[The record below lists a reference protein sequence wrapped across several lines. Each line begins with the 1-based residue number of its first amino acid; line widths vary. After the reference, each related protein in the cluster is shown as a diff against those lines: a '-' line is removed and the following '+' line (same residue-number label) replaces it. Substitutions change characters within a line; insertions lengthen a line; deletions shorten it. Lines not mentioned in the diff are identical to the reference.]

1 MFKVTSIVDLLSLN
15 LGGKGY
21 QANLA
26 ESTPSNIVFIDA
38 RVDNFQNLLSG
49 IKPNTEA
56 VILDPAQDGIEQI
69 TEFLKTRAGT
79 VDSVQILSHGSA
91 GNLQIGATQLNAN
104 NLEQYQQSLQQWF
117 PPLPNKRPDL
127 LIYGCDVASGEQ
139 GAQFIDKLSQITG
152 ADVAASV
159 DLTGSTS
166 KGGNWIL
173 EKATGI
179 IEVGQAFTQKVQDA
193 YQDVLATSFRSNTND
208 DEAVI
213 NSSASSF
220 RVNSVS
226 TASTFSSTQ
235 VVSSSS
241 STSVNSQ
248 FFTVGNNAPVL
259 NPLLV
264 PAKNIQA
271 SVDIGLSVSSLATK
285 AIVDI
290 DIKRKKG
297 IAITNLG
304 NAEGTWQYSL
314 DDGAKW
320 LNIGF
325 VSANNALLLDAN
337 SKIRFVPNLNSSSLK
352 SFSASSFFVK
362 DISFCAWDQTG
373 GVAGTFADT
382 NFKGSSSAFSSQL
395 ATTSIVVNPSSLL
408 TTPPTTIAAGSI
420 FSEFLSLQSKSTIT
434 STTSSTSTSS
444 SSTTTSSTSS
454 SSGSSSSDSSSTSG
468 VVVGG
473 IFLED
478 DGQDKKNK
486 DKKGKKDKKDKD
498 DDDDDDDF
506 KIGSDKEKKEKKD
519 KKDRDNLLADLDY
532 DSKGYDFFVGNL
544 TISSGSSSSLDS
556 NTTSTTTST
565 TTSMTTSTTS
575 TSVSETSITQLSLNS
590 VTENIEGTTDDG
602 LLVATATSNT
612 IYGGSGSEIIFG
624 FLGSR
629 DNLLGGEGNDLIFGQ
644 AGRDFIRC
652 GEDKDIAYG
661 GKGKD
666 VIFGE
671 QGNDILY
678 AGKGNDSL
686 FGGTGNDILFGQKGN
701 DFISGGTGRD
711 RLLGGDGN
719 DTLKGNESN
728 DLLLGGKGKDKI
740 NGGKGDDICVGGAG
754 DDTVTGGAG
763 NDRCRIAPGAGTDT
777 ITDFTIGEDMIE
789 LVRGLKFTDLQI
801 TQGAG
806 AAVIG
811 LQPGTMFPS
820 DKPLALILGV
830 SATSLTASSFAVV

>member
-1 MFKVTSIVDLLSLN
+1 MFKISSIVDRLPLN
-15 LGGKGY
+15 LGNKN
-21 QANLA
+21 QANSA

-38 RVDNFQNLLSG
+38 RVDNFQSLLSG
-49 IKPNTEA
+49 LKPNTEA
-56 VILDPAQDGIEQI
+56 VILDPSQDGIEQI
-69 TEFLKTRAGT
+69 TDFLKTRTGAI
-79 VDSVQILSHGSA
+79 DSIQILSHGST
-91 GNLQIGATQLNAN
+91 GNLQIGSTQLNAN
-104 NLEQYQQSLQQWF
+104 NLEQYQQSLQSWF
-117 PPLPNKRPDL
+117 SPLPNKRPDL

-139 GAQFIDKLSQITG
+139 GTQFINKLSQITG
-152 ADVAASV
+152 ADVAAST
-159 DLTGSTS
+159 DLTGSAS

-179 IEVGQAFTQKVQDA
+179 IESGQAFSQKVQNA
-193 YQDVLATSFRSNTND
+193 YQDVLTTPSRRNTND
-208 DEAVI
+208 DDSTNLSTRSLSF
-213 NSSASSF
+213 NSESTTSSF
-220 RVNSVS
+220 TEMR
-226 TASTFSSTQ
+226 

-241 STSVNSQ
+241 FTSVNRQ

-285 AIVDI
+285 AIIDI
-290 DIKRKKG
+290 DVKRKKG
-297 IAITNLG
+297 IAITNIS

-314 DDGAKW
+314 DGGAKW

-325 VSANNALLLDAN
+325 VSSNNALLLDAN
-337 SKIRFVPNLNSSSLK
+337 NKIRFVPNINSSSLK

-362 DISFCAWDQTG
+362 NISFCAWDQTG

-382 NFKGSSSAFSSQL
+382 NFKGSFSAFSNQL
-395 ATTSIVVNPSSLL
+395 ATTSIVVNPTSLL

-420 FSEFLSLQSKSTIT
+420 WSEFLSLQSKSTTT
-434 STTSSTSTSS
+434 STTSSTSST
-444 SSTTTSSTSS
+444 STTTSSGSS
-454 SSGSSSSDSSSTSG
+454 SSGSSSGSSSTSG

-473 IFLED
+473 IFFED
-478 DGQDKKNK
+478 DDKDKKDK
-486 DKKGKKDKKDKD
+486 DKKGKKDKKDKKDKD
-498 DDDDDDDF
+498 DDDDL

-519 KKDRDNLLADLDY
+519 KKDKDNLLGDLDY
-532 DSKGYDFFVGNL
+532 DSKGYNFFLGNL
-544 TISSGSSSSLDS
+544 TIGSGSSSSLDS
-556 NTTSTTTST
+556 TTTST
-565 TTSMTTSTTS
+565 TTSTTS
-575 TSVSETSITQLSLNS
+575 TSVSETSMTQLSLNS
-590 VTENIEGTTDDG
+590 VTENIEGTSADG

-629 DNLLGGEGNDLIFGQ
+629 NNLLGGEGNDLIFGQ
-644 AGRDFIRC
+644 GGRDFIRC
-652 GEDKDIAYG
+652 GEDNDIAYG

-671 QGNDILY
+671 QGNDIIY

-686 FGGTGNDILFGQKGN
+686 FGGTGNDILFGQKGD

-719 DTLKGNESN
+719 DTLEGNESN

-740 NGGKGDDICVGGAG
+740 NGGTGDDICVGGAG

-763 NDRCRIAPGAGTDT
+763 NDRFRLAPGTGTDT
-777 ITDFTIGEDMIE
+777 ITDFAMGEDTIE

-801 TQGAG
+801 TQGVG
-806 AAVIG
+806 AVVIG
-811 LQPGTMFPS
+811 LQPGTLFPS
-820 DKPLALILGV
+820 DKPLALVVGV
-830 SATSLTASSFAVV
+830 SATSLTASSFVVV